1 MILGMIW
8 ERYFFKEIIKVFFLF
23 LFVFYFLYSV
33 MDYSTH
39 MQDFIVDKQIQIS
52 DILLYYANQFLK
64 RADLLIPLALLIAT
78 IKVLSTLNANRELVA
93 LQASGV
99 KLKKLLSPFFLLA
112 GLCAS
117 FNYFSAECL
126 LPKSLN
132 YLDQFHYS
140 HFKHFQEGKRSEPVH
155 VLFLKDNSKLIYQNY
170 DAVKGAFFDA
180 IWLSSSDDIWRIK
193 YLKADPNNPIGQYV
207 DHLKRNSQ
215 GFFEKEQSYNSLLF
229 KQIKWER
236 NMPRKGYIPFE
247 NRSISELYRLLY
259 HKKTA
264 SIYESKE
271 ILTRL
276 CFKCV
281 MPLLSFLVL
290 IAITPFCIRYSR
302 HLPIFFIYAF
312 GLFGYISFFTL
323 MDSAVILGENNI
335 FPPLAAI
342 LIPFLGCT
350 VGLSWKFAKIGNK

>member
-1 MILGMIW
+1 MILGLIW
-8 ERYFFKEIIKVFFLF
+8 ERYFFREIIKVFILF
-23 LFVFYFLYSV
+23 LFVFYFLYSI

-52 DILLYYANQFLK
+52 DIFLYYANQFIK
-64 RADLLIPLALLIAT
+64 RADLLIPLALLIAA

-99 KLKKLLSPFFLLA
+99 KLKKLLSPFFLVA
-112 GLCAS
+112 CFCTC
-117 FNYFSAECL
+117 FNYFNGEYL
-126 LPKSLN
+126 LPNSLN
-132 YLDQFHYS
+132 YLDKFHYS
-140 HFKHFQEGKRSEPVH
+140 HFKHMQKGRKREPVH
-155 VLFLKDNSKLIYQNY
+155 VLFLKDNSKLIYQTY
-170 DAVKGAFFDA
+170 DKEKKVFFDV

-193 YLKADPNNPIGQYV
+193 YLQADLEKPIGQYV

-215 GFFEKEQSYNSLLF
+215 GFFEREESYNSLLF
-229 KQIKWER
+229 KQIQWDR

-247 NRSISELYRLLY
+247 NRSISELFRLLH

-264 SIYESKE
+264 SIYEAKE
-271 ILTRL
+271 IMTRL

-281 MPLLSFLVL
+281 IPLLPFLVL

-302 HLPIFFIYAF
+302 NLPIFFIYAF

-323 MDSAVILGENNI
+323 MDSAVILGENNV
-335 FPPLAAI
+335 FPPLVAI
-342 LIPFLGCT
+342 LTPFLGCAA
-350 VGLSWKFAKIGNK
+350 GFGWKFIKTE